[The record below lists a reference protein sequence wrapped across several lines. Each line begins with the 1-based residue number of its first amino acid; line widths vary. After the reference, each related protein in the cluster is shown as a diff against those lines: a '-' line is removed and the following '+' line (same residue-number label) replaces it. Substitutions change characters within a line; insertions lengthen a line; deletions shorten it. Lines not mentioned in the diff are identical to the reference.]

1 MRNGGTK
8 QNSSKT
14 DFVICGHILGKDGG
28 YLCSVQCLVGVEGR
42 VWGGWTAVAGRVA
55 APVPTMIT

>member
-1 MRNGGTK
+1 MEEQNKIVLK
-8 QNSSKT
+8 QT
-14 DFVICGHILGKDGG
+14 LLFADTFFGKDGG